1 MQYLLKVF
9 LLNAGIY
16 LKDVILETLSKY
28 GVHPKQLYTITSDNG
43 ANMIKAVDLVEKE
56 AFIEPENEPESML
69 SISKEKTNSDQ
80 ADDTFDSD
88 NDR

>member
-1 MQYLLKVF
+1 VL
-9 LLNAGIY
+9 
-16 LKDVILETLSKY
+16 LETLSKY

-56 AFIEPENEPESML
+56 VFIESENEPESML
-69 SISKEKTNSDQ
+69 SSSKEKTNSSS
-80 ADDTFDSD
+80 ADDILDSD

>member
-1 MQYLLKVF
+1 
-9 LLNAGIY
+9 
-16 LKDVILETLSKY
+16 VILETLSKY

-43 ANMIKAVDLVEKE
+43 ANIKAVDLVEKE
-56 AFIEPENEPESML
+56 AFIELENEPKSML
-69 SISKEKTNSDQ
+69 SSSKEKTNSNQ

>member
-1 MQYLLKVF
+1 M
-9 LLNAGIY
+9 
-16 LKDVILETLSKY
+16 
-28 GVHPKQLYTITSDNG
+28 QLYTITSDNG

-56 AFIEPENEPESML
+56 AFIELENEPESML
-69 SISKEKTNSDQ
+69 SSSKEKTNSNQ

>member
-1 MQYLLKVF
+1 M
-9 LLNAGIY
+9 
-16 LKDVILETLSKY
+16 ILETLSKY

-43 ANMIKAVDLVEKE
+43 ANIKAVDLVEKE
-56 AFIEPENEPESML
+56 AFIELENEPKSML
-69 SISKEKTNSDQ
+69 SSSKEKTNSNQ

>member
-1 MQYLLKVF
+1 ML
-9 LLNAGIY
+9 
-16 LKDVILETLSKY
+16 LETLKKY

-56 AFIEPENEPESML
+56 AFIEYENEPGSML
-69 SISKEKTNSDQ
+69 SSSKEKTNSSP
-80 ADDTFDSD
+80 ADFIFDCD